1 MEKYNKVLLFATAS
15 PPPDCQRYASP
26 ARKTQRYVSNGVIM
40 KFLTAIP
47 ALLLIVV
54 GSLAGAFELTAEPG
68 MANLVNSS
76 EDTKSGQRRVSMT
89 LLKTAAGKNWAAAAT
104 CGLMDPD
111 NQQNAV
117 LLRVVQDL
125 PADDHLFFV
134 FNYFEN
140 AEVKSQKILAKD
152 VKFSEPQT
160 FEIEWDN
167 GNVKVTQGE
176 TLVIETPISFTLA
189 RFYCGISSGTADFDI
204 KT

>member
-1 MEKYNKVLLFATAS
+1 
-15 PPPDCQRYASP
+15 
-26 ARKTQRYVSNGVIM
+26 M

-47 ALLLIVV
+47 ALLLAVV

-68 MANLVNSS
+68 MANLINSN
-76 EDTKSGQRRVSMT
+76 EDTKSGQRSVSMA
-89 LLKTAAGKNWAAAAT
+89 LLNTATGTKWAAAAT
-104 CGLMDPD
+104 CGLIDPD

-117 LLRVVQDL
+117 LLRVIQDL
-125 PADDHLFFV
+125 PTDDDFFFV

-140 AEVKSQKILAKD
+140 SEVKSQKILAKD
-152 VKFSEPQT
+152 VKLSEPQT

-167 GNVKVTQGE
+167 GNVKIMQGE